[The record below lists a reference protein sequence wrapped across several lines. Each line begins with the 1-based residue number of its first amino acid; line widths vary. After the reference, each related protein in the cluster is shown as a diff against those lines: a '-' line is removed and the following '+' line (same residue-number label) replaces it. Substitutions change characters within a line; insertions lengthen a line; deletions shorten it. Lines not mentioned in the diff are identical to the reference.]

1 MKKIKEYYENEIVI
15 NKSRFI
21 GIIIPLSNDYQVK
34 DILKELNKKYPKAT
48 HYCYAYVIGN
58 KEKSNDDGEPSG
70 TAGRPILE
78 VIKNSDLHDVLLVVI
93 RYFGGIKL
101 GAGGLV
107 RAYVNAS
114 KDVIDKADVFSI
126 ETHTLYEI
134 SMEYSLYDSI
144 NYHLQKEK
152 GKIVDTIFEEDVK
165 IYFLSRTLD
174 KDMLNEIS
182 NGKIKVSE
190 IETQEVYIKD

>member
-114 KDVIDKADVFSI
+114 KEVIDKADIFSI

>member
-78 VIKNSDLHDVLLVVI
+78 VIFTMF
-93 RYFGGIKL
+93 Y
-101 GAGGLV
+101 
-107 RAYVNAS
+107 
-114 KDVIDKADVFSI
+114 
-126 ETHTLYEI
+126 
-134 SMEYSLYDSI
+134 
-144 NYHLQKEK
+144 
-152 GKIVDTIFEEDVK
+152 
-165 IYFLSRTLD
+165 
-174 KDMLNEIS
+174 
-182 NGKIKVSE
+182 
-190 IETQEVYIKD
+190 

>member
-34 DILKELNKKYPKAT
+34 DILKELNKKYPKVT

-114 KDVIDKADVFSI
+114 KEVIDKADVFSI

-152 GKIVDTIFEEDVK
+152 GKILDTIFEEDVK

>member
-152 GKIVDTIFEEDVK
+152 GKIIDTIFEEDVK

>member
-93 RYFGGIKL
+93 RNFGGIKL

-114 KDVIDKADVFSI
+114 KEVIDKADVFSI

>member
-48 HYCYAYVIGN
+48 HYCYAYIIGN

-114 KDVIDKADVFSI
+114 KEVIDKADVFSI

-152 GKIVDTIFEEDVK
+152 GKILDTIFEEDVK

>member
-114 KDVIDKADVFSI
+114 KEVIDKADVFSI

-152 GKIVDTIFEEDVK
+152 GKILDTIFEEDVK